1 MGYSFDQYTPRG
13 LDILSPI
20 TPDIDPDTTHMTFL
34 KSVYHVLVSSQST
47 VFSGLLFISN
57 RGKFKLSRH
66 SIAEIKPELIKSG
79 DHHGRFKRRNNQK
92 TYGSTGRAD

>member
-34 KSVYHVLVSSQST
+34 KSVYHVLVSSHT
-47 VFSGLLFISN
+47 GDATLFIHDYN
-57 RGKFKLSRH
+57 H
-66 SIAEIKPELIKSG
+66 Y
-79 DHHGRFKRRNNQK
+79 RR
-92 TYGSTGRAD
+92 